1 MSAYGSLASFY
12 DSLMPAQ
19 AYEVWAD
26 CCARLAEENGAKIL
40 LDLACGT
47 GTLTWLLAQ
56 RGYETIGVDLS
67 CDMLSCAMSKG
78 DLYPD
83 TPSPLF
89 LHQSMQKLDL
99 YGTVQGAVCSMDG
112 MNYLKDAELGEALK
126 RLHLFL
132 ESGGFLLFDLHSPE
146 KMYGM
151 DGRTFCS
158 ESDEAY
164 CVWNVSC
171 SEKDGV
177 CVYDMDL
184 FLRSGKLW
192 RREEEQH
199 LEYVHMP
206 DRVCELASEAGF
218 RTIELLGGLPLRPAA
233 PEDQRLFFLCR
244 A

>member
-1 MSAYGSLASFY
+1 MSAYGALAPYY

-19 AYEVWAD
+19 AYRAWAD
-26 CCARLAEENGAKIL
+26 CCEELARADGAHLL

-67 CDMLSCAMSKG
+67 CDMLACAMSKRG
-78 DLYPD
+78 DYPEAQ
-83 TPSPLF
+83 PPLF
-89 LHQSMQKLDL
+89 LQQSLDRLDL

-112 MNYLKDAELGEALK
+112 MNYLPPDTLAQALK
-126 RLHLFL
+126 RVRLFL
-132 ESGGFLLFDLHSPE
+132 EPGGFFLFDVHTPEKLHS
-146 KMYGM
+146 M

-158 ESDEAY
+158 QSEAAY
-164 CVWNVSC
+164 SVWNVTC
-171 SEKDGV
+171 PAGADT

-192 RREEEQH
+192 RREREQH
-199 LEYVHMP
+199 LEYVHP
-206 DRVCELASEAGF
+206 IQRLKALLGEAGF
-218 RTIELLGGLPLRPAA
+218 SSAEVLGGLPLRPAVS
-233 PEDQRLFFLCR
+233 EDERLFFLCR